1 MHTVAQKEFKLA
13 SSGLKMILL
22 LMAFNAI
29 PPAAIDCVID
39 QCDKEVC
46 IIETPQGLIS
56 IPKKPS
62 HKEGGEIEC
71 PAENL
76 SSPQLKK

>member
-1 MHTVAQKEFKLA
+1 
-13 SSGLKMILL
+13 
-22 LMAFNAI
+22 MAFNAI
-29 PPAAIDCVID
+29 PPASTDCVID